1 MSDSIKISITLP
13 VEPQE
18 LYEAWLSS
26 ETHSAFTKSNVK
38 IEKKVGS
45 FFSVNDSDITGKNDL
60 LHLNKRIL
68 QSWRS
73 KDFKE
78 DDSDSI
84 LEIIFNKVEGGTRMV
99 INHSNL
105 PDNTKEIYKKS
116 WRENYLKPMKDYFST
131 NIH

>member
-1 MSDSIKISITLP
+1 MSDSIKISISLP
-13 VEPQE
+13 VDPHQ

-26 ETHSAFTKSNVK
+26 EIHSAFSNSNVK

-45 FFSVNDSDITGKNDL
+45 FFSVNDGDITGKNEL

-73 KDFKE
+73 KDFKQ

-84 LEIIFNKVEGGTRMV
+84 LEVIFNRIEGGTRMV

-105 PDNTKEIYKKS
+105 PDNTKDAYKKS
-116 WRENYLKPMKDYFST
+116 WRENYFKPMKDYFS
-131 NIH
+131 NNVH